1 MLAPPITVAQFPNN
15 DTFLIYF
22 VYSALLL
29 QADIMSHMSATTH
42 RKENS
47 FWLQGLNGESSV
59 LTAPQT
65 GFVSPLSLLA
75 LGNLP
80 ERTVTSALSSTAM

>member
-1 MLAPPITVAQFPNN
+1 
-15 DTFLIYF
+15 
-22 VYSALLL
+22 
-29 QADIMSHMSATTH
+29 MSHMCATTH

-47 FWLQGLNGESSV
+47 FWLHGLSGESTV

-65 GFVSPLSLLA
+65 SFVSPLSLLA

-80 ERTVTSALSSTAM
+80 ERTVTTALSSTAM